1 MTGDL
6 SILYQ
11 GGSGG
16 FALYYY
22 LLLSGK
28 FCTDYCS
35 DWQKQYPTLLVQN
48 PRSWKSFETW
58 PDNAKLKKS
67 NKSPRLFLIC
77 NPCWNDSMI
86 QQNLSIVQ
94 NTFKIMLYTDLKLQ
108 LRMAWEK
115 SAYWFTDVSK
125 QAFDA
130 PDSDVQYIKSIISQA
145 DNKFDPMLTK
155 IRNTF
160 NPNLELRLENFLKT
174 QSVPGFDAPNSAQIE
189 FLKHWMAIQPSKS
202 QKLLLR

>member
-1 MTGDL
+1 MNSDV

-28 FCTDYCS
+28 FCTDYQS
-35 DWQKQYPTLLVQN
+35 NWRDQYPTLLIKN

-115 SAYWFTDVSK
+115 QAYWFTDVSRK
-125 QAFDA
+125 AFGA
-130 PDSDVQYIKSIISQA
+130 PKSNVQYIKNIISQTSA
-145 DNKFDPMLTK
+145 GFDPMLTK

-160 NPNLELRLENFLKT
+160 NPDLELRLENFLKT
-174 QSVPGFDAPNSAQIE
+174 QLIPEFDAPNSAQLE
-189 FLKHWMAIQPSKS
+189 FLNHWMSVQPSKS
-202 QKLLLR
+202 EKLLLR